1 MDSLKN
7 RISKLENT
15 INALVNNFKKIEDVK
30 RKKDLYEFSSQQL
43 IKWLK
48 ENEVKFNES
57 IKDRLIDIVW
67 TNLNEWEW
75 EYYEDEDEDED
86 EDEAEDEA
94 EDEDEDEAE
103 DEEDKKK
110 ESDSD
115 DE

>member
-15 INALVNNFKKIEDVK
+15 INTLVNNFKKIEDVK
-30 RKKDLYEFSSQQL
+30 RKKDLYSFSTQQL

-48 ENEVKFNES
+48 ENEVDFNES

-75 EYYEDEDEDED
+75 EYYD
-86 EDEAEDEA
+86 
-94 EDEDEDEAE
+94 
-103 DEEDKKK
+103 DEEEDDDEENDDEESDDDKNG
-110 ESDSD
+110 SDSD
-115 DE
+115 EE

>member
-15 INALVNNFKKIEDVK
+15 INTLVNNFKKIEDVK
-30 RKKDLYEFSSQQL
+30 RKKDLYSFSTQQL

-48 ENEVKFNES
+48 ENEVDFNES

-75 EYYEDEDEDED
+75 EYYD
-86 EDEAEDEA
+86 
-94 EDEDEDEAE
+94 
-103 DEEDKKK
+103 DEEEEESDEESDDDKKG
-110 ESDSD
+110 SDSD
-115 DE
+115 EE